1 MKKQL
6 LATVLCCAV
15 LTGCG
20 TAPANNPTGSAES
33 TQTEETVV
41 DKIPNDFTL
50 GCGAA
55 LKLPAGLAR
64 AAACGETYEESAR
77 QVLTMQTSDAAWDA
91 LLAGDLDT
99 AIGYA
104 PSAEQEQ
111 RCKEQGITLHKIG
124 TDALVILAG
133 GTDAPVALTKSEVL
147 QAFTLQSDTWKG
159 YAAAKD
165 ADSRALFRSIFGQD
179 CEGVTVQQGEDTL
192 TAACPHTQ
200 GTLCYTTYGALM
212 QNGQPEQ
219 TTVVTVDGKLPS
231 DADYALTQDIYV
243 AVRSNADAND
253 PETLFANW
261 LATDKGSSWLHE
273 AVAGTLTEDTE
284 ASEAS

>member
-6 LATVLCCAV
+6 LAAALCCAV

-20 TAPANNPTGSAES
+20 TAPAKTPTGSAEQ
-33 TQTEETVV
+33 TQTEEDVV
-41 DKIPNDFTL
+41 DTVSNDFVL
-50 GCGAA
+50 GCSAA

-64 AAACGETYEESAR
+64 SVACGETYEESAR

-91 LLAGDLDT
+91 LLSGDLDA

-111 RCKEQGITLHKIG
+111 RLKEQGITLHKIE

-133 GTDAPVALTKSEVL
+133 GTEEPVSLTKSEVL
-147 QAFTLQSDTWKG
+147 QAFELQSDTWKG
-159 YAAAKD
+159 YAAAKN
-165 ADSRALFRSIFGQD
+165 ADSRKLFTSIFGQD
-179 CEGVTVQQGEDTL
+179 CAGVTAQQGEDTL

-231 DADYALTQDIYV
+231 DADYVLTQDVYA
-243 AVRSNADAND
+243 AVRADADAND
-253 PETLFANW
+253 PETVFVNW
-261 LATDKGSSWLHE
+261 LATDKASAWLHE
-273 AVAGTLTEDTE
+273 AVAGTLTEEAE

>member
-6 LATVLCCAV
+6 LAAALCCAV

-20 TAPANNPTGSAES
+20 AAPAKTPTGSAES

-41 DKIPNDFTL
+41 DKISNDFTL

-77 QVLTMQTSDAAWDA
+77 QVLTMKTSDDAWDA
-91 LLAGDLDT
+91 LLAGDLDA

-111 RCKEQGITLHKIG
+111 RFKEQGITLHKIG

-133 GTDAPVALTKSEVL
+133 GTDETVALTKSEVL
-147 QAFTLQSDTWKG
+147 QAFELQSDTWKG
-159 YAAAKD
+159 YAAAKN
-165 ADSRALFRSIFGQD
+165 ADSRKLFASIFGQD
-179 CEGVTVQQGEDTL
+179 CAGVTVQQGEDTL

-200 GTLCYTTYGALM
+200 GTLCYTTYGTLM

-231 DADYALTQDIYV
+231 DADYALTQDVYT
-243 AVRSNADAND
+243 AVRADADAND
-253 PETLFANW
+253 PETLFADW
-261 LATDKGSSWLHE
+261 LATDKASAWLHE
-273 AVAGTLTEDTE
+273 AVAGTLTEETE

>member
-6 LATVLCCAV
+6 LAAALCCAV

-20 TAPANNPTGSAES
+20 AAPAKTPTGSAES

-41 DKIPNDFTL
+41 DKISNDFTL
-50 GCGAA
+50 GCSAA
-55 LKLPAGLAR
+55 LKLTAGLAR

-77 QVLTMQTSDAAWDA
+77 QVLTMQTSDDAWDA
-91 LLAGDLDT
+91 LLAGDLDA

-104 PSAEQEQ
+104 PSEEQEQ
-111 RCKEQGITLHKIG
+111 RFKEQGITLHKIG

-133 GTDAPVALTKSEVL
+133 GTDEPVALTKSEVL
-147 QAFTLQSDTWKG
+147 QAFELQSDTWKG
-159 YAAAKD
+159 YAAAKN
-165 ADSRALFRSIFGQD
+165 ADSRKLFASIFGQD
-179 CEGVTVQQGEDTL
+179 CAGVTVQQGEDTL

-231 DADYALTQDIYV
+231 DADYALTQDVYA
-243 AVRSNADAND
+243 AVRADADTND
-253 PETLFANW
+253 PETLFADW
-261 LATDKGSSWLHE
+261 LATDKASAWLHE
-273 AVAGTLTEDTE
+273 AVAGTLTEETE

>member
-6 LATVLCCAV
+6 LAAALCCAV

-20 TAPANNPTGSAES
+20 AAPAETPSGSAEV
-33 TQTEETVV
+33 TQTKETIV

-50 GCGAA
+50 GCSAA

-64 AAACGETYEESAR
+64 AAACGETYEEAAR
-77 QVLTMQTSDAAWDA
+77 EVLTMKNSDAAWDA
-91 LLAGDLDT
+91 LLDGDVDV

-111 RCKEQGITLHKIG
+111 KLKEQGITLHKIG
-124 TDALVILAG
+124 TEALVVLAG
-133 GTDAPVALTKSEVL
+133 GTDTPVSLTKNEVL
-147 QAFTLQSDTWKG
+147 QAFQLQSDAWKG
-159 YAAAKD
+159 YAAAKNT
-165 ADSRALFRSIFGQD
+165 DSRALFQSVFGQD
-179 CEGVTVQQGEDTL
+179 CAGVTVQQGDDTL

-200 GTLCYTTYGALM
+200 GTLCYTTYGSLM

-231 DADYALTQDIYV
+231 DADYALTQDVYA
-243 AVRSNADAND
+243 AVRQGVDQTD
-253 PETLFANW
+253 PETLFVDW
-261 LATDKGSSWLHE
+261 LATDQGSAWLHE
-273 AVAGTLTEDTE
+273 AIAGNLTGETDMAE
-284 ASEAS
+284 AS

>member
-6 LATVLCCAV
+6 LAAVLCCAV

-20 TAPANNPTGSAES
+20 TAPANTPAGSAET
-33 TQTEETVV
+33 TQTEKTVL

-64 AAACGETYEESAR
+64 AAACGETYEEAAR
-77 QVLTMQTSDAAWDA
+77 EVLTMKNSDAAWNA
-91 LLAGDLDT
+91 LLDGDLDV

-111 RCKEQGITLHKIG
+111 KLKEQGITLQKIG

-133 GTDAPVALTKSEVL
+133 GTDAPVSMTKNEVL
-147 QAFTLQSDTWKG
+147 QAFQLQSETWKG
-159 YAAAKD
+159 YAAAKNT
-165 ADSRALFRSIFGQD
+165 DSRALFRSVFGQD
-179 CEGVTVQQGEDTL
+179 CAGVTVQQGDDTL

-200 GTLCYTTYGALM
+200 GTLCYTTYGSLM

-231 DADYALTQDIYV
+231 DAGYALTQDIYA
-243 AVRSNADAND
+243 AVRQGVDQQD
-253 PETLFANW
+253 PEELFVNW
-261 LATDKGSSWLHE
+261 LATDKGSAWLHE
-273 AVAGTLTEDTE
+273 AVAGTLAEDTDT
-284 ASEAS
+284 SEAS